1 MRDEGQGKK
10 DNRVRWTES
19 RRRKNRALL
28 ALLLLFVAVVYALSI
43 VKYL

>member
-1 MRDEGQGKK
+1 MKHEGSSKK
-10 DNRVRWTES
+10 DNRARWAES

-28 ALLLLFVAVVYALSI
+28 VLLLLFVGVIYALSI